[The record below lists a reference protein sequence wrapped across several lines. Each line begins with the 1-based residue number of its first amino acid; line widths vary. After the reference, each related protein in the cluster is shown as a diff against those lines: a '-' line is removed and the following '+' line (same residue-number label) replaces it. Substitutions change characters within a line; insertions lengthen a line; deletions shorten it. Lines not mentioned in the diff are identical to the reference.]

1 MKKTYVMALILW
13 MCSMTLPGRIQAQGG
28 GCAFL
33 TFTAEQFEPCKYR
46 LQSDNS
52 NECYT
57 GLRILLSE
65 GSYVSWEANVP
76 QGWTATLIS
85 PTELQLTHTSG
96 IIPIGINTPV
106 DFFIP
111 SGISPLLSVL
121 WDYTC
126 PTEEGCV
133 VDLPL
138 EGCPIITDGCIE
150 GFVYMECDEL
160 PFINQEV
167 LSDWTI
173 ELLDEIGNV
182 LVSEVTG
189 LDGAYSFCDLPA
201 GTYIVQVRGQPGWT
215 ANVPPSGQ
223 STIQLN
229 VSEFAEV
236 NFGMCSGCSCD
247 SIYVDIVST
256 VITSVDTCAFNVVMH
271 AIGPYCYDR
280 IQISLDTGK
289 ITSWVVMEPE
299 WVIELIDSQ
308 NIQLFPANGLFPTDP
323 SFPMILYTTGSSDY
337 EISMSTFWDA
347 GAGEQECKQVFS
359 RSCSRFLPPTC
370 CPSNTTAGPE
380 LIVNGNFEAGNIGF
394 TSDHHFEQLGSHIQ
408 LGDYGIRDFYT
419 LDTWSLLSNFVTWVC
434 VDHTT
439 GSPTGKFLACNY
451 SEGIIPYDAIWES
464 SVNVVQGEQYTFC
477 AYTNNMYRYNNP
489 DPVVQLVINGV
500 GVVASATIPEIPNDW
515 VKLSA
520 LWVAPT
526 TGTYTLE
533 IRSFNTYPVG
543 NDPALDDISFRA
555 CTLPL
560 DTCYCASPSFTNLY
574 MRGTGGPSTPIECET
589 SYDNIG
595 CPDPGYGF
603 SFTGLFEC
611 KGDSCTTQ
619 SYVYWDLEGPS
630 GTSVSSGSVQG
641 TYFGINLLPAY
652 FAQVGIYT
660 MKLSGIC
667 NLDTCTC
674 SFQFVVDCP
683 SQCPCELGD
692 IQKLDAA
699 VNDGFSVAKYNSS
712 CNTCFAPVSVS
723 ECESVSWYLNDTMGS
738 PIGTSLGTQSFC
750 YDFAVPGTYTIIMVV
765 TRKKA
770 DGTNCETFSK
780 TQMVTTNCL
789 EWTKC
794 TSPVID
800 NPTFGEGAVAGG
812 FLSGGATEG
821 WTTLSGEPV
830 LIEGSPGSD
839 DGWSIQL
846 TGNLDSADILVMS
859 DPVCLTRQKGVVT
872 SKNKVEHW
880 GDPHENLNGK
890 HIKDWQG
897 KQRLFIGDN
906 IDLSECDGIN
916 CFELGTIN
924 YSLADTGWIEY
935 QIPYDLSLW
944 LEADTCLG
952 SGGGDQMIE
961 ARLAIFVTSPFGN
974 NQGGIENRARI
985 LIDEICFDESLVS
998 IPSGTDVL
1006 SFKMYPNPNS
1016 GEFIVEFSKPA
1027 SLDSK
1032 IRIVGL
1038 TGKVMLE
1045 KDVSSGSFLQS
1056 IDATS
1061 LPQAM
1066 YFLQI
1071 LSKSQVIAVNRFVK
1085 Q

>member
-1 MKKTYVMALILW
+1 
-13 MCSMTLPGRIQAQGG
+13 
-28 GCAFL
+28 
-33 TFTAEQFEPCKYR
+33 
-46 LQSDNS
+46 
-52 NECYT
+52 
-57 GLRILLSE
+57 
-65 GSYVSWEANVP
+65 
-76 QGWTATLIS
+76 
-85 PTELQLTHTSG
+85 
-96 IIPIGINTPV
+96 
-106 DFFIP
+106 
-111 SGISPLLSVL
+111 
-121 WDYTC
+121 
-126 PTEEGCV
+126 
-133 VDLPL
+133 
-138 EGCPIITDGCIE
+138 
-150 GFVYMECDEL
+150 
-160 PFINQEV
+160 
-167 LSDWTI
+167 
-173 ELLDEIGNV
+173 
-182 LVSEVTG
+182 
-189 LDGAYSFCDLPA
+189 
-201 GTYIVQVRGQPGWT
+201 
-215 ANVPPSGQ
+215 
-223 STIQLN
+223 
-229 VSEFAEV
+229 
-236 NFGMCSGCSCD
+236 
-247 SIYVDIVST
+247 
-256 VITSVDTCAFNVVMH
+256 
-271 AIGPYCYDR
+271 
-280 IQISLDTGK
+280 
-289 ITSWVVMEPE
+289 
-299 WVIELIDSQ
+299 
-308 NIQLFPANGLFPTDP
+308 
-323 SFPMILYTTGSSDY
+323 
-337 EISMSTFWDA
+337 
-347 GAGEQECKQVFS
+347 
-359 RSCSRFLPPTC
+359 
-370 CPSNTTAGPE
+370 
-380 LIVNGNFEAGNIGF
+380 
-394 TSDHHFEQLGSHIQ
+394 
-408 LGDYGIRDFYT
+408 
-419 LDTWSLLSNFVTWVC
+419 
-434 VDHTT
+434 
-439 GSPTGKFLACNY
+439 
-451 SEGIIPYDAIWES
+451 
-464 SVNVVQGEQYTFC
+464 
-477 AYTNNMYRYNNP
+477 
-489 DPVVQLVINGV
+489 
-500 GVVASATIPEIPNDW
+500 
-515 VKLSA
+515 
-520 LWVAPT
+520 
-526 TGTYTLE
+526 
-533 IRSFNTYPVG
+533 
-543 NDPALDDISFRA
+543 
-555 CTLPL
+555 
-560 DTCYCASPSFTNLY
+560 
-574 MRGTGGPSTPIECET
+574 
-589 SYDNIG
+589 
-595 CPDPGYGF
+595 
-603 SFTGLFEC
+603 
-611 KGDSCTTQ
+611 
-619 SYVYWDLEGPS
+619 
-630 GTSVSSGSVQG
+630 
-641 TYFGINLLPAY
+641 
-652 FAQVGIYT
+652 
-660 MKLSGIC
+660 
-667 NLDTCTC
+667 
-674 SFQFVVDCP
+674 
-683 SQCPCELGD
+683 
-692 IQKLDAA
+692 
-699 VNDGFSVAKYNSS
+699 
-712 CNTCFAPVSVS
+712 
-723 ECESVSWYLNDTMGS
+723 MGS

-952 SGGGDQMIE
+952 SGGGNQMIE
-961 ARLAIFVTSPFGN
+961 ARLAIFVTSSFGN

-1071 LSKSQVIAVNRFVK
+1071 LSKGRVIGVNRFVK